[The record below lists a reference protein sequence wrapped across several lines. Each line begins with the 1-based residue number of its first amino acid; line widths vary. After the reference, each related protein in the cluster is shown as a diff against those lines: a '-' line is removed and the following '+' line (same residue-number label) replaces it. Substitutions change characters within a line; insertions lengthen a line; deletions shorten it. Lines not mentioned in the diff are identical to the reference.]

1 MTYLSALRGERFYSI
16 KKLADIADTSTSRV
30 VKDLQYMSSKGLL
43 GGEVVI
49 DRRLGYVILFKD
61 ARAEAEKDAYGDD
74 VMNYMKSQS
83 DAKAAEPKS
92 PDETAAEM
100 SEHEKILH
108 RIREL
113 NDDIDDVAVSEKID
127 KIEDLTRKIFNLVE
141 QKPEMEPQLGT
152 FLSYY
157 LPTTLK
163 LLNSYAYF
171 EDQGIRGE
179 NIDAGMRNI
188 EETLDMLIDGYKTQF
203 DKLFESEALD
213 VTTDI
218 NVLEQ
223 MLKADGFTRSD
234 DFNVRPQKSQQSQ
247 PQSGE
252 MFDGGVAFA
261 EASDEDTDKEG
272 K

>member
-1 MTYLSALRGERFYSI
+1 M
-16 KKLADIADTSTSRV
+16 
-30 VKDLQYMSSKGLL
+30 
-43 GGEVVI
+43 
-49 DRRLGYVILFKD
+49 
-61 ARAEAEKDAYGDD
+61 
-74 VMNYMKSQS
+74 
-83 DAKAAEPKS
+83 
-92 PDETAAEM
+92 
-100 SEHEKILH
+100 
-108 RIREL
+108 
-113 NDDIDDVAVSEKID
+113 
-127 KIEDLTRKIFNLVE
+127 
-141 QKPEMEPQLGT
+141 

-171 EDQGIRGE
+171 EDQGVHGE

-223 MLKADGFTRSD
+223 MMKADGFTRSD
-234 DFNVRPQKSQQSQ
+234 DFNVRPQQSQQTQ

-252 MFDGGVAFA
+252 MFGGGVAFA
-261 EASDEDTDKEG
+261 EAPKENTE
-272 K
+272 KESK